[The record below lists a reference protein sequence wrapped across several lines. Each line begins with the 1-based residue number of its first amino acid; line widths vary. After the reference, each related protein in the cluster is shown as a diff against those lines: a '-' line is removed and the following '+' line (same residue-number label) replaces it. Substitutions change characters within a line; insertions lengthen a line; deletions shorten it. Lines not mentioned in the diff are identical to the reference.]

1 MGKRDLNILSR
12 ISECCDQIN
21 AAMVFFGADLQ
32 TFEKNRIY
40 QDACAMNVLQIG
52 EMAGRL
58 SAEFR
63 EKCRDVPWQDIKGMR
78 NVFAHEY
85 EYVDLQVLWQTMT
98 EDIPKLKKFCV
109 KLLEEQI

>member
-1 MGKRDLNILSR
+1 
-12 ISECCDQIN
+12 
-21 AAMVFFGADLQ
+21 
-32 TFEKNRIY
+32 
-40 QDACAMNVLQIG
+40 
-52 EMAGRL
+52 
-58 SAEFR
+58 
-63 EKCRDVPWQDIKGMR
+63 MR